1 MNLLIVGINPSAKE
15 RRKLSTRDRLDTW
28 MEAIGVGEYDFKN
41 VIDEPGEYHINKV
54 DSDRVVSFCKDRYK
68 IIALGNFV
76 SGVLTKL
83 NIEHHKLPHP
93 SPLNRKLNDK
103 SYERECI
110 EKCKVYLNE
119 QDKNSNR
126 GLRLCWE
133 GS

>member
-1 MNLLIVGINPSAKE
+1 MTKVLVVGINPSSKE

-28 MEAIGVGEYDFKN
+28 MEAIGVSEYDFKN

-54 DSDRVVSFCKDRYK
+54 DSNRVVNFCKDDYK

-76 SGVLTKL
+76 SGVLSKL

-103 SYERECI
+103 SFEKECI
-110 EKCKVYLNE
+110 DKCKAYLNE
-119 QDKNSNR
+119 QDKNSNNR
-126 GLRLCWE
+126 LRLRW
-133 GS
+133 